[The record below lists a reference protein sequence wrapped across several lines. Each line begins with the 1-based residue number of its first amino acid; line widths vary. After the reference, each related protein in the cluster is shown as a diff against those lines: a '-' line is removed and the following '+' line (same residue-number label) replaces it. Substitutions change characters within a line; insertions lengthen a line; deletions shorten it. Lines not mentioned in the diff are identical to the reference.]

1 MCAQDVLEVV
11 PQVMRAIRT
20 ELRRHRAADLSVPQF
35 RTLAFIDRQ
44 ADASLSDVAEH
55 IGLTLPSMSK
65 IVDGL
70 VTRKLVTRQTHPTDR
85 RRMTLALTARGQTAL
100 ESSRAA
106 TRACLA
112 EDLVALPEVGGNSV
126 VNILIAVVLPAPF
139 GPSSPKTSP
148 ASMERF
154 KAFTAVNSP

>member
-1 MCAQDVLEVV
+1 MHTSPDSCAQEILEVV
-11 PQVMRAIRT
+11 PAVMRIIRA
-20 ELRRHRAADLSVPQF
+20 EMRRHRTADLSVPQF

-85 RRMTLALTARGQTAL
+85 RRMTLTLTARGQTAL
-100 ESSRAA
+100 QSSRAA

-112 EDLVALPEVGGNSV
+112 EDLAALSDRQREIVTQALE
-126 VNILIAVVLPAPF
+126 ILQPI
-139 GPSSPKTSP
+139 
-148 ASMERF
+148 
-154 KAFTAVNSP
+154 FTPQGETHRSGR

>member
-1 MCAQDVLEVV
+1 MTTSPDVCAQEILDVV
-11 PQVMRAIRT
+11 PAVMRTIRA
-20 ELRRHRAADLSVPQF
+20 ELRRHRVADLSVPQF

-44 ADASLSDVAEH
+44 TDASLSDVAEH

-70 VTRKLVTRQTHPTDR
+70 VMRKLVTRQTHPVDR

-100 ESSRAA
+100 QASRAA

-112 EDLVALPEVGGNSV
+112 EDLAALSDHQRETIVQALEILRPLFTSQGEV
-126 VNILIAVVLPAPF
+126 L
-139 GPSSPKTSP
+139 
-148 ASMERF
+148 R
-154 KAFTAVNSP
+154 

>member
-1 MCAQDVLEVV
+1 MATSPDTCAQGILEVV
-11 PQVMRAIRT
+11 PTVMRTIRA
-20 ELRRHRAADLSVPQF
+20 EMRRHRTADLSVPQF

-65 IVDGL
+65 IVEGL
-70 VTRKLVTRQTHPTDR
+70 VVRKLVTRQTHPTDR

-100 ESSRAA
+100 QSSRAA

-112 EDLVALPEVGGNSV
+112 EDLAALSDRQRETIVQAMEIVRPVFALPGEAEKSLG
-126 VNILIAVVLPAPF
+126 
-139 GPSSPKTSP
+139 
-148 ASMERF
+148 R
-154 KAFTAVNSP
+154 

>member
-1 MCAQDVLEVV
+1 MTTSPDACAQEILEVV
-11 PQVMRAIRT
+11 PVVMRTIRA

-65 IVDGL
+65 IVEGL
-70 VTRKLVTRQTHPTDR
+70 VVRKLVTRQTHPTDR
-85 RRMTLALTARGQTAL
+85 RRMTLALTARGLTAL
-100 ESSRAA
+100 QSSRAA

-112 EDLVALPEVGGNSV
+112 EDLAALSDRQRDTIVQAMG
-126 VNILIAVVLPAPF
+126 ILRPVF
-139 GPSSPKTSP
+139 
-148 ASMERF
+148 ASQGEGE
-154 KAFTAVNSP
+154 K

>member
-1 MCAQDVLEVV
+1 MTTSPNACAQVILDVV
-11 PQVMRAIRT
+11 PVVMRTIRT

-70 VTRKLVTRQTHPTDR
+70 VIRKLVTRQTHPTDR
-85 RRMTLALTARGQTAL
+85 RRMTLTLTARGQTVLHA
-100 ESSRAA
+100 SRAA

-112 EDLVALPEVGGNSV
+112 EDLAALSDRQCDTIVQAMEILRPLFTSQGEVQ
-126 VNILIAVVLPAPF
+126 
-139 GPSSPKTSP
+139 
-148 ASMERF
+148 R
-154 KAFTAVNSP
+154 

>member
-1 MCAQDVLEVV
+1 MTTSPDVCAQEVLEVIPV
-11 PQVMRAIRT
+11 VMRTIRA
-20 ELRRHRAADLSVPQF
+20 ELRRHRTADLSVPQF

-70 VTRKLVTRQTHPTDR
+70 VTRQLVTRQTARDER
-85 RRMTLALTARGQTAL
+85 RRMTLTLTARGQTAL
-100 ESSRAA
+100 QASRAA

-112 EDLVALPEVGGNSV
+112 EDLAALSDRQREAIVQALEFLRPVFTPPGEVE
-126 VNILIAVVLPAPF
+126 
-139 GPSSPKTSP
+139 K
-148 ASMERF
+148 
-154 KAFTAVNSP
+154 K

>member
-1 MCAQDVLEVV
+1 MTTLPDACAQEILEVV
-11 PQVMRAIRT
+11 PAVMRTIRT
-20 ELRRHRAADLSVPQF
+20 EMRRHRTADLSVPQF

-70 VTRKLVTRQTHPTDR
+70 VARNLVTRQTHATDR
-85 RRMTLALTARGQTAL
+85 RRMMLALTPRGQTAL
-100 ESSRAA
+100 QTSRAA

-112 EDLVALPEVGGNSV
+112 EDLVALSDRQRETIAQALE
-126 VNILIAVVLPAPF
+126 ILRP
-139 GPSSPKTSP
+139 
-148 ASMERF
+148 
-154 KAFTAVNSP
+154 